1 MSSSNMRTTQAI
13 SLGLCSLIA
22 ATALA
27 NDRGIYAG
35 AAFVQTKFEHEWHIV
50 SNARIRNADDEDQG
64 YKLVVGWQPATW
76 FALEASHAD
85 LGAASGSANIVC
97 AAAIGFPCPTHL
109 AADVRSTQVAA
120 LGLWPLGSFDLFAR
134 LGAQRWDADV
144 KFFDSTPALVIS
156 RSESDTDL
164 VYGAG
169 AQYRYQRLAFRV
181 EYEHIALGDA
191 DADTVSLGVTC
202 SF

>member
-1 MSSSNMRTTQAI
+1 MNPAI
-13 SLGLCSLIA
+13 LRVSRIVGLSLLSL
-22 ATALA
+22 ATAASSADELA
-27 NDRGIYAG
+27 LYAG
-35 AAFVQTKFEHEWHIV
+35 ASFVHTKFDHQWHI
-50 SNARIRNADDEDQG
+50 APAATIREADDEDQG
-64 YKLVVGWQPATW
+64 YKLLLGWRPLEW
-76 FALEASHAD
+76 LALEISHAD

-109 AADVRSTQVAA
+109 AADASSTQLAA
-120 LGLWPLGSFDLFAR
+120 LGIWPLGSFDLLAR
-134 LGAQRWDADV
+134 AGVQRWDADMQ
-144 KFFDSTPALVIS
+144 FYDSTPALVVS

-169 AQYRYQRLAFRV
+169 AQYRYRRLAFRL
-181 EYEHIALGDA
+181 EYDHLVLGDS